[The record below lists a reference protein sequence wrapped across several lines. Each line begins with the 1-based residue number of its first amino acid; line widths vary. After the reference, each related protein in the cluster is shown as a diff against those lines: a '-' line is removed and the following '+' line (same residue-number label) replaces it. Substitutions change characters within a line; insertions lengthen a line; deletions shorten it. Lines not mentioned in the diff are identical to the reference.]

1 MRILPDD
8 SYIYR
13 MIEAEVDRRILDQVK
28 SKEFSENSWEDYLS
42 KAENSGKL
50 DMKRL

>member
-13 MIEAEVDRRILDQVK
+13 MINAEVDRRILDQVK
-28 SKEFSENSWEDYLS
+28 SKEFSEHSWEDYLS
-42 KAENSGKL
+42 KAEKERGK
-50 DMKRL
+50 KVGSI